1 MMIVSDSD
9 VGLTSGFHGRTQHG
23 RAVTGRGT
31 ASADPRRRCFSV
43 VPRFLS
49 SPLWQPLCCLYVPP
63 LSPHDREY
71 AVAVTLSPREL
82 PDLLPPSLL
91 GRLRCGT
98 PAVGV

>member
-1 MMIVSDSD
+1 M
-9 VGLTSGFHGRTQHG
+9 
-23 RAVTGRGT
+23 TGGHT
-31 ASADPRRRCFSV
+31 APGMAFV
-43 VPRFLS
+43 
-49 SPLWQPLCCLYVPP
+49 LCCLYVPP

>member
-1 MMIVSDSD
+1 MVDWPNEPSESPCLTQQCASNQMTLTIPTKRAG
-9 VGLTSGFHGRTQHG
+9 VGPT
-23 RAVTGRGT
+23 
-31 ASADPRRRCFSV
+31 PP
-43 VPRFLS
+43 VPK
-49 SPLWQPLCCLYVPP
+49 QPHRLCCLYVPS

-98 PAVGV
+98 PAVGVWVACQ